1 MSADWKTS
9 PLPVARFWFTG
20 RAIESLWFISR
31 LAFRHSNLC
40 LPANSLSYCKILRK
54 TTLRRVENGASV
66 IFECHLDAPPW
77 LAVLAFAILT
87 SACSDGPTSPSTII
101 SVTVT
106 CPSQLLVGQ
115 SLFCGGIANLAGGG
129 SVDVSTDGVWSSSDA
144 NIATASLLGLIKG
157 RSGGQ
162 VTISTVYRGVRGS
175 AEVAVSHQ
183 DVLQCGNATAYQ
195 GDFKT
200 GMTVTMF
207 LQGFY
212 GVESASSG
220 QLSLQVNDQN
230 GALVSTSS
238 PLTVARG
245 GDSFVISSTFTI
257 PVGATLVCRTALL
270 QIGATTL
277 SSVPP
282 FEPLRCI
289 PITP

>member
-1 MSADWKTS
+1 MGQ
-9 PLPVARFWFTG
+9 PG
-20 RAIESLWFISR
+20 
-31 LAFRHSNLC
+31 
-40 LPANSLSYCKILRK
+40 NSLQPSSIAR
-54 TTLRRVENGASV
+54 
-66 IFECHLDAPPW
+66 
-77 LAVLAFAILT
+77 LAVLASAILT
-87 SACSDGPTSPSTII
+87 SACSDGPTAPSPIVQPAVV

-106 CPSQLLVGQ
+106 CPLQLLVGQ

-129 SVDVSTDGVWSSSDA
+129 RADVFTDGVWTSSDA
-144 NIATASLLGLIKG
+144 NIATAAVLGLIKG

-175 AEVAVSHQ
+175 AEVTVSHQ
-183 DVLQCGNATAYQ
+183 DVLQCANAVAHQ

-200 GMTVTMF
+200 GLTVTMF

-220 QLSLQVNDQN
+220 QLSLQVTDQN
-230 GALVSTSS
+230 GAAVATNS

-257 PVGATLVCRTALL
+257 PVGATQVCRTAFL

-282 FEPLRCI
+282 FEPFRCI